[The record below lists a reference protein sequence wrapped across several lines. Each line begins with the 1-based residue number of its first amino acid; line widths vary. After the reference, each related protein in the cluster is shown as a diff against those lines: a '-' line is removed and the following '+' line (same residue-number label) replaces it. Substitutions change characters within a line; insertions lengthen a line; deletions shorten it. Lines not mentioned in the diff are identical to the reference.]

1 MFFPVCCCPL
11 VVKSFCETPRQ
22 EDLCVCVCVCVCV
35 CAHAHT
41 QLLQS
46 YLTLCDPMD
55 CMLPGSSVHGIPQ
68 ARILEWVAISSSR
81 GIFLTKGL
89 IPSLWGLLNWQVDSL
104 LLVPPVKPQ
113 DRPKHSPLYFSLVA
127 QMVKNLP
134 AMWETQVWSC
144 IGKIPWRREW
154 QSTPVFLP
162 GESHG

>member
-1 MFFPVCCCPL
+1 MYA
-11 VVKSFCETPRQ
+11 KSF
-22 EDLCVCVCVCVCV
+22 
-35 CAHAHT
+35 
-41 QLLQS
+41 QL
-46 YLTLCDPMD
+46 YLTHCDHTD
-55 CMLPGSSVHGIPQ
+55 YSLPGSSVHGIPQ

-144 IGKIPWRREW
+144 IGKIPWRRE
-154 QSTPVFLP
+154 
-162 GESHG
+162 